1 MGKTLCHDFKPLQV
15 RLPAKITGKSFPI
28 VGMWYDETTT
38 AEEEKTMNQIFKR
51 AISLLLAILV
61 ISAIPQTGFAWYNDT
76 ELCFDWMYGN
86 LDGNIQIPFTSASAS
101 STLTQGN
108 LTFSA
113 KNAAKNNHY
122 PWVEGVKGNGIGETL
137 TLYFDRPQCI
147 GGLTFRL
154 GYQVD
159 QRRYEMNN
167 RPSQLLISFSD
178 GSYLF
183 SDFADYNGE
192 QSIII
197 PDLVYTS
204 YVQITIMGVYSG
216 YQCDDTCIYQ
226 VKAYEM
232 CG

>member
-1 MGKTLCHDFKPLQV
+1 
-15 RLPAKITGKSFPI
+15 
-28 VGMWYDETTT
+28 
-38 AEEEKTMNQIFKR
+38 MNQIFKR

-61 ISAIPQTGFAWYNDT
+61 ISAIPQKGFAWYSDN
-76 ELCFDWMYGN
+76 EACYEWMYGN
-86 LDGNIQIPFTSASAS
+86 LNGNIQIPFTSTSAS
-101 STLTQGN
+101 STLKEGN
-108 LTFSA
+108 LTFSS
-113 KNAAKNNHY
+113 KNAAKDNKY
-122 PWVEGVKGNGIGETL
+122 PWVEGVKGSGIGETL
-137 TLYFDRPQCI
+137 TLYFDRTQCI

-167 RPSQLLISFSD
+167 RPRELFISFSD
-178 GSYLF
+178 GSYLIC
-183 SDFADYNGE
+183 DFADYNGE

-204 YVQITIMGVYSG
+204 YVQITIMDVFRG

-226 VKAYEM
+226 VKAFEM